1 MPTCP
6 SPRRR
11 RKDGELAT
19 LRAELAAVTLRPARC
34 TVHRAPC
41 TLYPAPYTLHPI
53 PWQVHAARLEDAG
66 ALSAAVQQQQLQ
78 ANASAPPAP
87 PAPPPH
93 RLCTAPS
100 PLPRYHPPLGRR
112 PSPRPARSS
121 CSSSSGY
128 RPCGSRG
135 WRSGRRRRRR
145 RRRRRLDRMA
155 GMARVGW
162 LGWRRVARV
171 CRAYPRRVHSR
182 ARAYAQAKAEAAQ
195 LTEEG
200 ARQAAALCAA
210 EAHAAEL
217 QAALG
222 PLHLLHLCTLRTLSA
237 PPPHPSAPRRT
248 PCRRH
253 WTARRSVRRRRVPR
267 RTSWSGR
274 CRGSLRLS

>member
-1 MPTCP
+1 MPHRVMACI
-6 SPRRR
+6 
-11 RKDGELAT
+11 
-19 LRAELAAVTLRPARC
+19 AAVHVVGPSQWPSCAGVRTCRVSERQHAHLPLTPTQAQGRGARHAARRAGRGDAAPC
-34 TVHRAPC
+34 ALHRAPC

-93 RLCTAPS
+93 RLRTAPA
-100 PLPRYHPPLGRR
+100 PLPRHHPPLGRR

-145 RRRRRLDRMA
+145 RRRRRLARMA

-162 LGWRRVARV
+162 LGCAEHTREE
-171 CRAYPRRVHSR
+171 CIHMHVHVHR
-182 ARAYAQAKAEAAQ
+182 
-195 LTEEG
+195 
-200 ARQAAALCAA
+200 
-210 EAHAAEL
+210 
-217 QAALG
+217 
-222 PLHLLHLCTLRTLSA
+222 P
-237 PPPHPSAPRRT
+237 
-248 PCRRH
+248 
-253 WTARRSVRRRRVPR
+253 RRRRR
-267 RTSWSGR
+267 S
-274 CRGSLRLS
+274 